1 MRVYQLKD
9 TKAFEKASYSR
20 LLDDDRELLKVDL
33 AGSMEAVLGPGATV
47 KLSAPM
53 ADEVQ
58 AVGVVGFFRDQDGA
72 TWQLVIPKS
81 QWKKTDPVKL
91 IVTGNQI
98 ELGANH

>member
-1 MRVYQLKD
+1 VRAYQLKD
-9 TKAFEKASYSR
+9 TKAFEQASYSR

-58 AVGVVGFFRDQDGA
+58 AVGVGIFPRSGRRHVAIGDPQVPVEENGPGETHRDGQPD
-72 TWQLVIPKS
+72 
-81 QWKKTDPVKL
+81 
-91 IVTGNQI
+91 
-98 ELGANH
+98 